1 MKVYPSIASADPLR
15 IAEEL
20 DKIRGHPRVHVDI
33 EDGNF
38 LPNITF
44 GQKTVRKLMQNP
56 DFVYDLHLL
65 TTRPYEFLQQI
76 SDRHFPISV
85 FILKLRLIHFREI
98 NLIRKMGA
106 KPGIAL
112 NFKTGIRE
120 LTPFVPDR
128 VSSDHDC
135 GAGWRRRKISIKH
148 AGKNER
154 SREYLPQNVEI

>member
-76 SDRHFPISV
+76 SDCHFSHL
-85 FILKLRLIHFREI
+85 FSF
-98 NLIRKMGA
+98 
-106 KPGIAL
+106 
-112 NFKTGIRE
+112 
-120 LTPFVPDR
+120 
-128 VSSDHDC
+128 
-135 GAGWRRRKISIKH
+135 
-148 AGKNER
+148 
-154 SREYLPQNVEI
+154 

>member
-65 TTRPYEFLQQI
+65 TTRPYEL
-76 SDRHFPISV
+76 S
-85 FILKLRLIHFREI
+85 LIHILYSISQNHFRR
-98 NLIRKMGA
+98 LC
-106 KPGIAL
+106 L
-112 NFKTGIRE
+112 
-120 LTPFVPDR
+120 
-128 VSSDHDC
+128 
-135 GAGWRRRKISIKH
+135 
-148 AGKNER
+148 
-154 SREYLPQNVEI
+154 